1 MNKSISRRN
10 FLTGAAVALGGAA
23 AAGVAGCAPSTPQ
36 EKLSETGAA
45 ASGTRWSWETKPE
58 PIADDEIVE
67 TIDTEICIVGL
78 GSAGTTSAMAAAQS
92 GAKVVVLQKLDKV
105 ITNGWCVAAFNSKM
119 FLDAGQTYD
128 LADIYFKFADLSN
141 GRDNPKVVK
150 TFLNRSGEVVDY
162 VIRQT
167 PDFTPVM
174 QASGHTY
181 GWYINNDMATRYDQ
195 FHKLLDAIAEKAV
208 AAGAEIRYNTPAVQ
222 LVQDESGRVTGV
234 IGESKEGYVKVN
246 ASKGVILCTGD
257 TSDDQEML
265 EAFCPIM
272 LGVQSMHGAPCN
284 TGDGHK
290 MALWAGASMD
300 PAPHTMMMHFDPTW
314 MPEGNAPYS
323 GIPWLRVNLN
333 GERFGNEN
341 LGYQSHVTQVRF
353 QPEMTAF
360 QIIDKNWDQH
370 ARPAVHRRR
379 PHHQREARGAERG
392 RRAHGRPVRRGQ
404 RVGLLLR
411 RRLPAVHHRR
421 LPRPRLDLRCP
432 GGPLGPRPARRAGGH
447 PGRLAAQRKSA
458 RHRPPPY
465 GGAHFL
471 PIPSPSDG
479 PRFRGPF
486 CLPFGVRF
494 AFGIR
499 CARLTARQSP
509 TPPRRPDSG
518 ALQKILRTARSI
530 CPCLPQISRP
540 QCPTQLLYLPN
551 EAPFKKRTRK
561 RGTAESRPRY
571 LARSRRRSQ

>member
-23 AAGVAGCAPSTPQ
+23 AAGMAGCAPSTPQ
-36 EKLSETGAA
+36 QKLSETGEGAA
-45 ASGTRWSWETKPE
+45 APGTRWSWETKPE

-141 GRDNPKVVK
+141 GRDNHKVVK

-174 QASGHTY
+174 LGSGHTY

-208 AAGAEIRYNTPAVQ
+208 AAGADIRYNTPAVQ
-222 LVQDESGRVTGV
+222 LLQDESGHVTGV
-234 IGESKEGYVKVN
+234 IGESKKGYVKVN

-257 TSDDQEML
+257 TSDDEEML

-272 LGVQSMHGAPCN
+272 KGVQSMHGAPCN

-360 QIIDKNWDQH
+360 QIIDKNWDAH
-370 ARPAVHRRR
+370 APKGDYKHPNSHSRSTADPANDWADAL
-379 PHHQREARGAERG
+379 ERGAIIEADTLEELADKCGINKENFLATVTRYNEL
-392 RRAHGRPVRRGQ
+392 V
-404 RVGLLLR
+404 
-411 RRLPAVHHRR
+411 
-421 LPRPRLDLRCP
+421 D
-432 GGPLGPRPARRAGGH
+432 AG
-447 PGRLAAQRKSA
+447 K
-458 RHRPPPY
+458 
-465 GGAHFL
+465 
-471 PIPSPSDG
+471 DED
-479 PRFRGPF
+479 
-486 CLPFGVRF
+486 FGVDSTF
-494 AFGIR
+494 MTYNGI
-499 CARLTARQSP
+499 
-509 TPPRRPDSG
+509 
-518 ALQKILRTARSI
+518 K
-530 CPCLPQISRP
+530 
-540 QCPTQLLYLPN
+540 
-551 EAPFKKRTRK
+551 EAPFYAIKRMP
-561 RGTAESRPRY
+561 GLLCTAGGLTINEKLEVLNEAGEPLGGLYAAGNASGSYYGDDYPLFITGGSHGRAWTFGV
-571 LARSRRRSQ
+571 LAARSALGLLDEPVDTLGD

>member
-1 MNKSISRRN
+1 
-10 FLTGAAVALGGAA
+10 
-23 AAGVAGCAPSTPQ
+23 
-36 EKLSETGAA
+36 
-45 ASGTRWSWETKPE
+45 
-58 PIADDEIVE
+58 
-67 TIDTEICIVGL
+67 
-78 GSAGTTSAMAAAQS
+78 
-92 GAKVVVLQKLDKV
+92 
-105 ITNGWCVAAFNSKM
+105 M

-174 QASGHTY
+174 QGSGHTY

-195 FHKLLDAIAEKAV
+195 FHKLLDAIAEKA
-208 AAGAEIRYNTPAVQ
+208 APAGAEIRYNTPAVQ

-234 IGESKEGYVKVN
+234 IGEGKDGYVKVN

-360 QIIDKNWDQH
+360 QIIDKNWDKH
-370 ARPAVHRRR
+370 APKGDYKHPNSHSRATADPVNDWASAL
-379 PHHQREARGAERG
+379 ERGAIIEADTLEELADKCG
-392 RRAHGRPVRRGQ
+392 INKENFLATV
-404 RVGLLLR
+404 
-411 RRLPAVHHRR
+411 
-421 LPRPRLDLRCP
+421 
-432 GGPLGPRPARRAGGH
+432 ARYNELVDAG
-447 PGRLAAQRKSA
+447 K
-458 RHRPPPY
+458 
-465 GGAHFL
+465 
-471 PIPSPSDG
+471 DED
-479 PRFRGPF
+479 
-486 CLPFGVRF
+486 FGV
-494 AFGIR
+494 
-499 CARLTARQSP
+499 
-509 TPPRRPDSG
+509 DS
-518 ALQKILRTARSI
+518 TF
-530 CPCLPQISRP
+530 ISYN
-540 QCPTQLLYLPN
+540 TIK
-551 EAPFKKRTRK
+551 EAPFYAIKRMP
-561 RGTAESRPRY
+561 GLLCTAGGLTINEKLEVLNEAGEPLGGLYAAGNASGSYYGDDYPLFITGGSHGRAWTFGV
-571 LARSRRRSQ
+571 LAARSALGLLDEPVDTLGD